1 MDHNLDLLKSHLH
14 SNTQEFINI
23 NYDCDLFPVITKPTR
38 ITHTSATLIDNIFLD
53 SLLTGNMTN
62 KILVDDISDHLPTVT
77 ILEGIDHSPQKKVHI
92 TSRDTR
98 QKQLKALKTDLT
110 DRLTSLDLQG
120 NVDKQ
125 FEMFHN
131 TILDS
136 LNKHCP
142 IRNRQV
148 SAAKIRREPWL
159 TSGLIISINKQRKLY
174 QNSIRFDAKETDII
188 KYKNYRNLLTKL
200 KRTTKIIYYQSKCQ
214 EYKNN
219 IKKIWNLVNSC
230 IGKTNDKSTI
240 IDHLKIDNLEI
251 RDSKQ
256 IANEFGHYFSKI
268 GKIYADKIKPSKTNI
283 SDYLKVIPR
292 NAKSLYLTPTTNS
305 EIIRLINKLP
315 NKNSSGYDGIDN
327 VILKHIKECISPTMV
342 KLFNLS
348 MLEGKFP
355 DMMKLAEVVPLYKS
369 KEMYLLNNYRPISLL
384 ITISKLL
391 EKIMYARTYSFL
403 QTTGQLY
410 ESQYGFRKGH
420 CCEYA
425 ISKLISVI
433 LKNKEANRY
442 TISLFLDLS
451 KAFDSL
457 KHNTLLKKMELY
469 GVRGVA
475 LNWYSSY
482 LNSRELRAKCMT
494 SSGDSEVSQK
504 YPVTYGTPQGSCL
517 GPLLFLL
524 FCKDLRLHLTYLSC
538 IQFADDTTLYTSG
551 KNIRLLECE
560 INHDLEI
567 ISDWFKAK
575 KLTLNADKTACMI
588 FPPIKLQPTV
598 SVSRFWIRQFLSA
611 HRPNFWACGL
621 TEIYVGINILV

>member
-1 MDHNLDLLKSHLH
+1 MCLHPRNDILDKSVVNTFNCTLIDNCDYLPVDDCISLNSNDIVVLQLNIRGLQGKVDKLKWLINENFKGKEPDILLLCETWMSANSPDICLPNYKKFEARRQHKKGGGVCIFVNNRLTFRPRPDLHKNNTNFEHCVVEIKLKKHNLLVGSVYRAPNCNQQDFLTAYTEFVSGLKEIRNCKVILGMDHNLDLLKSHLH

-62 KILVDDISDHLPTVT
+62 RILVDDISDHLPTVT

-148 SAAKIRREPWL
+148 SAAKIHREPWL

-268 GKIYADKIKPSKTNI
+268 GKIYVDKIKPSKTNI

-305 EIIRLINKLP
+305 EII
-315 NKNSSGYDGIDN
+315 
-327 VILKHIKECISPTMV
+327 
-342 KLFNLS
+342 
-348 MLEGKFP
+348 
-355 DMMKLAEVVPLYKS
+355 
-369 KEMYLLNNYRPISLL
+369 
-384 ITISKLL
+384 
-391 EKIMYARTYSFL
+391 
-403 QTTGQLY
+403 
-410 ESQYGFRKGH
+410 
-420 CCEYA
+420 
-425 ISKLISVI
+425 
-433 LKNKEANRY
+433 
-442 TISLFLDLS
+442 
-451 KAFDSL
+451 
-457 KHNTLLKKMELY
+457 
-469 GVRGVA
+469 
-475 LNWYSSY
+475 
-482 LNSRELRAKCMT
+482 
-494 SSGDSEVSQK
+494 
-504 YPVTYGTPQGSCL
+504 
-517 GPLLFLL
+517 
-524 FCKDLRLHLTYLSC
+524 
-538 IQFADDTTLYTSG
+538 
-551 KNIRLLECE
+551 
-560 INHDLEI
+560 
-567 ISDWFKAK
+567 
-575 KLTLNADKTACMI
+575 
-588 FPPIKLQPTV
+588 
-598 SVSRFWIRQFLSA
+598 
-611 HRPNFWACGL
+611 
-621 TEIYVGINILV
+621 